1 MRIED
6 EFGPYVSFRRISFAN
21 QRCLFTFVKLS
32 RRLGEGYYTI
42 VRFAAMIILGCIAFV
57 FYKEEK
63 IPLCIVAGSLA
74 LLFQPFIKITL
85 DKVTWNIVD
94 VLVAI
99 GLVFLWY
106 KKKEQL

>member
-1 MRIED
+1 MNNTLYKI
-6 EFGPYVSFRRISFAN
+6 GLGLAVALLI
-21 QRCLFTFVKLS
+21 CLFPMPY
-32 RRLGEGYYTI
+32 GYYTL
-42 VRFAAMIILGCIAFV
+42 VRFASMIILGCMAFV

-63 IPLCIVAGSLA
+63 KPLCIVAGSLA

-106 KKKEQL
+106 KKKEQQ